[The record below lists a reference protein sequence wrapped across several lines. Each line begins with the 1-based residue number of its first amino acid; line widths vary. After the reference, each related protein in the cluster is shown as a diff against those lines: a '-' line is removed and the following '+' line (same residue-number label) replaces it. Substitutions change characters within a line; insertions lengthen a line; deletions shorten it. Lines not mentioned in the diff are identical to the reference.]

1 MTRLKH
7 HYDTVIVHDLIEN
20 FEYSDVRS
28 LPRLEKITLN
38 CGLKYNNF
46 NTKQIGP
53 ILVALESL
61 TGQRPTIT
69 RSVKDN
75 ARLKVRSGMISGVKV
90 TLRKDKMF
98 EFLEQF
104 ILTILPRIKY
114 FEGFSLKSITSDGHF
129 HVRINPLDCLL
140 FETEF
145 EKFNNIGPIDIV
157 VTTKNSTYEESLL
170 LFSGFQIPLINKN

>member
-90 TLRKDKMF
+90 TLRKDKMYA
-98 EFLEQF
+98 FLEQF

-114 FEGFSLKSITSDGHF
+114 FEGFSLKTVTPDGHF
-129 HVRINPLDCLL
+129 QVRINPLDCLL

-145 EKFNNIGPIDIV
+145 EKFNNI
-157 VTTKNSTYEESLL
+157 
-170 LFSGFQIPLINKN
+170 